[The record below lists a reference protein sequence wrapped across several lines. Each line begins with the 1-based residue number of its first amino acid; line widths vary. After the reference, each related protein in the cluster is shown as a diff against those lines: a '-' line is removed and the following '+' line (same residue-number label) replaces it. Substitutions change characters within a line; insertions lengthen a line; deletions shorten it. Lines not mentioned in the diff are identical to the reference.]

1 MHTMRRAGWMVLIT
15 LTLVAWGVW
24 TAVLQQ
30 FPDEV
35 LKVSFLDVG
44 QGDAVFIQSPAGNQM
59 LIDGGA
65 DRTVLRRLADEMP
78 WYDRTI
84 DVILATHPDTDHVG
98 GLFDVLGR
106 YKVTYIFRPG
116 IQHDAPAAQSLLL
129 QIAKEKKGGAQ
140 EVLARRGQV
149 IDLGGGVYIEILFP
163 DRNVSEIETNTGSIV
178 LRVVYEDTAF
188 MLTGDSPQS
197 IEEYLVGIDSTHLES
212 TVLKAGH
219 HGSRTSSSV
228 AFVGYVS
235 PQYGVFS
242 RGCDN
247 SYGHPHRE
255 VVDLLDRFEIRVVDT
270 CEEGTITF
278 ISDGKVVS
286 KR

>member
-15 LTLVAWGVW
+15 LTFVAWGVW

-106 YKVTYIFRPG
+106 YEVSYIFRPG

-149 IDLGGGVYIEILFP
+149 IDLGGGVYVEILFP
-163 DRNVSEIETNTGSIV
+163 DRNVSGIETNTGSIV
-178 LRVVYEDTAF
+178 LRVVYGDTAF

-212 TVLKAGH
+212 TVLKIGH

-235 PQYGVFS
+235 PQYGVLS

-247 SYGHPHRE
+247 SYGHPHKE
-255 VVDLLDRFEIRVVDT
+255 VVDLLGRLEIRVVDT

-278 ISDGKVVS
+278 ISDGEIVS
-286 KR
+286 KI